1 MTHHW
6 NMKKFQFHITYE
18 QCDTVVVEAETVE
31 EARDLIAEGEYTD
44 EQVIDKNIDYVDLSD
59 GMEVK

>member
-1 MTHHW
+1 
-6 NMKKFQFHITYE
+6 MKKFQFHITYE